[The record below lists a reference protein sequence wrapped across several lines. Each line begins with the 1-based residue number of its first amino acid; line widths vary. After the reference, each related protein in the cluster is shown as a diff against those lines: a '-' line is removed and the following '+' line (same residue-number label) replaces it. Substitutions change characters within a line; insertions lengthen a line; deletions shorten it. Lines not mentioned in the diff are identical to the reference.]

1 MKLSRI
7 IILLAIITGST
18 LGLQAQEVE
27 PLITTGWGQDYP
39 YNLLCQPLKGD
50 TTGTRHVLAGC
61 APIVLSQTLC
71 HFRTPASSPLIG
83 NRYEYQ
89 WMFDH
94 ETDTTTDAERMAVAR
109 LVRDC
114 GTAAGTY
121 YTQTSA
127 STKLNG
133 VVIALKQ
140 YFGYNRNM
148 HILDRKFFPGLAGKK
163 AWMNTIKRELAAGRP
178 VIMRAERSKTY
189 AHVFL
194 IDGCT
199 DSTLHCN
206 FGWYGKSNG
215 YYDPDT
221 LHGFR
226 TNQRMIIGVTPKT
239 IETAVRRIHLDKPNT
254 LKSKLLATD
263 WYSTYHLQITGVLA
277 KEDFNVLRQLCGG
290 GKTDERGGGKSGE
303 RNGNV
308 CILDLT
314 RTTALSIPPRAF
326 QDCENLTTVILPYS
340 LKEISRM
347 AFANCQKLNRVQC
360 YGNIDEIG
368 RNAFAGCFN
377 LYDINLP
384 NSLLTIGANAF
395 NSCTSLLSIV
405 LPSGVKTIDSG
416 AFANCKSLASIS
428 MSRQTR
434 ILGSGLIAGCKTKKI
449 NRY

>member
-1 MKLSRI
+1 MLFRV
-7 IILLAIITGST
+7 ILLIMTVST
-18 LGLQAQEVE
+18 LGIRAQEVE
-27 PLITTGWGQDYP
+27 PLITTQWGQDYP
-39 YNLLCQPLKGD
+39 YNLMCAPLKND

-71 HFRTPASSPLIG
+71 HFRTPQSSPLIG
-83 NRYEYQ
+83 NRYEYN
-89 WMFDH
+89 WMFDQD
-94 ETDTTTDAERMAVAR
+94 TDSTTDAERMAVAQ

-114 GTAAGTY
+114 GLAAGTK

-127 STKLNG
+127 STKLNS
-133 VVIALKQ
+133 VVVALKQ
-140 YFGYNRNM
+140 YFGYNKNM
-148 HILDRKFFPGLAGKK
+148 HILDRKFFSGLEGKK

-189 AHVFL
+189 AHVF
-194 IDGCT
+194 IVDGCT

-206 FGWYGKSNG
+206 FGWYGKSNR

-226 TNQRMIIGVTPKT
+226 INQRMIIGVTPKT
-239 IETAVRRIHLDKPNT
+239 IETAVRKIHLDKPNT
-254 LKSKLLATD
+254 LKYKLLATD
-263 WYSTYHLQITGVLA
+263 WYSTYHLQVTGVVA
-277 KEDFNVLRQLCGG
+277 KEDFDVLRQLC
-290 GKTDERGGGKSGE
+290 GGGKSGE

-314 RTTALSIPPRAF
+314 RTTALSIPPKSF

-340 LKEISRM
+340 LKEIGRM
-347 AFANCQKLNRVQC
+347 AFASCQKLNRVQC

-368 RNAFAGCFN
+368 RNAFAACFN

-384 NSLLTIGANAF
+384 NSLITIGANAF

-405 LPSGVKTIDSG
+405 LPEGVKTIDSG
-416 AFANCKSLASIS
+416 AFANCKNLASIS
-428 MSRQTR
+428 MSRHTR
-434 ILGSGLIAGCKTKKI
+434 ILGNGLIAGCKTKKI
-449 NRY
+449 KLY